1 MEIDH
6 QVHEVEEILESRE
19 DLGVQ
24 AVIHPAVKKEAVEGN
39 REVDPEVVLEVNLEA
54 DQESRKGVLAE
65 ELEKDHLLVVLRH
78 APEVE
83 ADQEVDQGEGE
94 ENLIQEAKKNQTGDR
109 ERVDLE
115 VQVVSARN
123 RQIQID
129 RDHLRRKGIQ
139 SN

>member
-24 AVIHPAVKKEAVEGN
+24 AVIHPAVKKEVVEGN

-83 ADQEVDQGEGE
+83 ADQEVDRGEGE
-94 ENLIQEAKKNQTGDR
+94 ENLLQEAKKNQTGDR